1 MKVFRRVAACAAAAV
16 ITVAGAGVA
25 AAAPTSADY
34 TAGTVP
40 GMGVS
45 VFVDQA
51 TSRSQ
56 CTIGWPIRDNAN
68 NAGFLSAGHCVVKNP
83 TSRPYMYT
91 DAADPSKKFYFD
103 PYSHSLNGVADNGV
117 QQDAAVMYMAD
128 ANTPRRVEIKSR
140 DGQITKVSRVMPRE
154 EALQLLPG
162 TEICQAGSR
171 SGVVCGPLIK
181 ASDDS
186 IRWGGLAVHGDSGSA
201 VFKREADGAAAAIGI
216 LSYGNGET
224 DYDNTAVYVEPLLR
238 AWGLRLDNS

>member
-1 MKVFRRVAACAAAAV
+1 M
-16 ITVAGAGVA
+16 
-25 AAAPTSADY
+25 SADY

-45 VFVDQA
+45 VFEDRG

-68 NAGFLSAGHCVVKNP
+68 NAGFLTAGHCVTPEP

-91 DAADPSKKFYFD
+91 DANDPSKKIFFD
-103 PYSHSLNGVADNGV
+103 PYSHAVRGVPDDGV
-117 QQDAAVMYMAD
+117 QRDAAVFYLSD
-128 ANTPRRVEIKSR
+128 NSTPRRVEIKSR
-140 DGQITKVSRVMPRE
+140 DGQITKVSRVMSRE
-154 EALQLLPG
+154 EALQLPPG

-186 IRWGGLAVHGDSGSA
+186 LRWGGLAVHGDSGSA
-201 VFKREADGAAAAIGI
+201 VFKREADGTAAAIGI
-216 LSYGNGET
+216 LSYGTGET

-238 AWGLRLDNS
+238 QWGLRLDNTSS